1 MTVREFDDYQAS
13 INNARSMIT
22 DLENQNLALRLEI
35 AKKDEEIA
43 YQLREVGRLM
53 EFHELG

>member
-1 MTVREFDDYQAS
+1 MTDAAFDDYQAS
-13 INNARSMIT
+13 ISNARSMIT